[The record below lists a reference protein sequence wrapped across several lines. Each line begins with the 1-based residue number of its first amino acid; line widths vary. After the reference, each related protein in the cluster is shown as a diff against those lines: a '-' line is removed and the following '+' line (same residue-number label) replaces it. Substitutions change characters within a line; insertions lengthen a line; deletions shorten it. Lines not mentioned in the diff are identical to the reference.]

1 MNSQR
6 NTVQRQIILE
16 AVKKFHTHPK
26 VEEIYSE
33 IHKNHPTI
41 SKATVYRNL
50 RQLAEN
56 GDICQVSLLDD
67 LDRFDGRISRHY
79 HFKCKICGCIS
90 DVDVE
95 YLADINETVRQKYGF
110 QVSGHDVIFKGICLE
125 CEKSANKGG
134 NKISESQPEEAG
146 NEICE

>member
-1 MNSQR
+1 MNRQR
-6 NTVQRQIILE
+6 NTVQRQIVLE
-16 AVKKFHTHPK
+16 TVKKFHMHPK

-50 RQLAEN
+50 RQLVES

-67 LDRFDGRISRHY
+67 MDRFDGRMDRHY
-79 HFKCKICGCIS
+79 HFKCIICGAVS
-90 DVDVE
+90 DVDME
-95 YLADINETVRQKYGF
+95 YLADINETVQQKYGF
-110 QVSGHDVIFKGICLE
+110 QVDGHDVVFKGICLE

-134 NKISESQPEEAG
+134 NKKSVHQPE
-146 NEICE
+146 